1 MGVVFVRVRR
11 VNQPSGPVGV
21 VFVRVRRVNQPSG
34 PVGVVFVRVSGVKAH
49 SLEKQP
55 CGCVK
60 SVRG

>member
-11 VNQPSGPVGV
+11 VNQPSGKK
-21 VFVRVRRVNQPSG
+21 S

-49 SLEKQP
+49 SRKKQP